1 MQTWVSVIGLLKLR
15 EFVIT
20 VDHFSIWRRHLAWA
34 VENGK
39 DLREYMT
46 QRYASSMVFM
56 SLLLATE
63 LNVLFNS
70 ARVTTNVRDALMH
83 EAYRDIHFWA
93 GIAVIISA
101 ILTLLSL
108 ISIFTAWTSTYT
120 NNAIELRLETVCF
133 GLNFTCTH
141 SLLSLNFC
149 LLTILVVVSAVSE
162 ANAHCIFRSAIGQYV
177 AELPG
182 RYIVGSIYSFL
193 IWICLFFFILLPL
206 GFWSILLLVLVIGLF
221 VHTIAAFS
229 AFGRVIM
236 HTGAMGD
243 RPIFEK
249 HYESS
254 LLPHTLH
261 NCLLIKARANLGNK
275 TSIMRQYLSKSKPI
289 AQFYGENEMADHL
302 SDRSHKSSSSPTDE
316 TPVVRR
322 RTESLVKFADGFDT
336 NGERYGDTVQST
348 PRNREIQI
356 QNNPGAVVS
365 PLPMGSSHRPPLPSL
380 ARKQSADATP
390 ANSATSLF
398 GRSPPSFAEQWL
410 RPPSDRHLSIPNVLD
425 DDPGDLEQQAV
436 GALLASTENDAVPVD
451 NPYLFHGATFTAPAS
466 EQDDVYSRSTS
477 VSSMDRL
484 QYDGATELSEDD
496 ERFAQDYGDLFDG
509 EDDFASGG
517 DNSDSSSHRPI
528 PDSREMS
535 AGSGTGDN
543 AVVGGERAG
552 LLDSNESRNQEYYY
566 STQDNDEAG
575 FL

>member
-1 MQTWVSVIGLLKLR
+1 M
-15 EFVIT
+15 
-20 VDHFSIWRRHLAWA
+20 
-34 VENGK
+34 
-39 DLREYMT
+39 
-46 QRYASSMVFM
+46 
-56 SLLLATE
+56 
-63 LNVLFNS
+63 
-70 ARVTTNVRDALMH
+70 
-83 EAYRDIHFWA
+83 
-93 GIAVIISA
+93 
-101 ILTLLSL
+101 
-108 ISIFTAWTSTYT
+108 
-120 NNAIELRLETVCF
+120 
-133 GLNFTCTH
+133 H
-141 SLLSLNFC
+141 SLFSQTFC
-149 LLTILVVVSAVSE
+149 LPTVVSAVSQ

-193 IWICLFFFILLPL
+193 IWICLFFFILLPV
-206 GFWSILLLVLVIGLF
+206 GFWSTLLLVLVIGLF
-221 VHTIAAFS
+221 VHTITAFS

-249 HYESS
+249 NYESS

-289 AQFYGENEMADHL
+289 AQFYGEHEMADHL
-302 SDRSHKSSSSPTDE
+302 SDRSHRSSPTDDE
-316 TPVVRR
+316 TPVVRK

-336 NGERYGDTVQST
+336 NGERYSDTVQST

-390 ANSATSLF
+390 AKPVTSLF

-410 RPPSDRHLSIPNVLD
+410 KPPSDRHLSIPNELD
-425 DDPGDLEQQAV
+425 DDPGDLEQQV
-436 GALLASTENDAVPVD
+436 VEALLASTENDAVPVD

-484 QYDGATELSEDD
+484 QYDGATELSEED

-509 EDDFASGG
+509 DDDFASGG
-517 DNSDSSSHRPI
+517 DNSGASSHRPI
-528 PDSREMS
+528 PDNRDIS
-535 AGSGTGDN
+535 ASSGTGDN
-543 AVVGGERAG
+543 AAGGGGERAG
-552 LLDSNESRNQEYYY
+552 LLDNNESRNQEYYY
-566 STQDNDEAG
+566 STRDSDEAG